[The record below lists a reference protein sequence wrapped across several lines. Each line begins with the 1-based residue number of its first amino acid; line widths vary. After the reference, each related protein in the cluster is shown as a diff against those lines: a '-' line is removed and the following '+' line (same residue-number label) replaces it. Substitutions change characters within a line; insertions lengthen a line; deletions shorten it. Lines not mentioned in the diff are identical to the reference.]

1 MMLVVS
7 GWPLTF
13 GYYRWDSL
21 LSMKPLRS
29 FVHVN
34 LCHPGALI
42 SPQYWSFH
50 FHFLLKIGAD
60 VKQAMWCKC
69 FDIFSITTFSLSLSI
84 KEWIRC
90 EAGRECIKCDASAL
104 ISHSTH
110 FYQSFAHPFNK
121 QIIREPF
128 NTILRIF
135 FPVRRAKIVFFF
147 RIFFAEFEGSLPI
160 LYPPGRHLFCP
171 KNDLRFLG
179 VHPPHCA
186 LAEL

>member
-1 MMLVVS
+1 MLVVS

-60 VKQAMWCKC
+60 VKQAMWCEC

-90 EAGRECIKCDASAL
+90 EAGSASNVMPVL
-104 ISHSTH
+104 WYLTQPTSINPLHTLSTSKLLGSLSIL
-110 FYQSFAHPFNK
+110 FYG
-121 QIIREPF
+121 
-128 NTILRIF
+128 
-135 FPVRRAKIVFFF
+135 FFF
-147 RIFFAEFEGSLPI
+147 LYGGLKSCFFSDFFCWIWGKPTYPI
-160 LYPPGRHLFCP
+160 PPW
-171 KNDLRFLG
+171 
-179 VHPPHCA
+179 
-186 LAEL
+186 